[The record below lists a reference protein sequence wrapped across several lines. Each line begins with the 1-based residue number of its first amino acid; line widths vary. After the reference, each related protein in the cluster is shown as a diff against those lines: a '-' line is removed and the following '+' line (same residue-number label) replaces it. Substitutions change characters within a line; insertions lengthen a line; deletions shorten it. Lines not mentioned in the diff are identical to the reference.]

1 MIFEEGTMTDLF
13 NNVKPTN
20 NRSVLIV
27 NMVIYP
33 KLIKY
38 AVNDIRINNLGN
50 MVLFFSPLL

>member
-13 NNVKPTN
+13 DNVKPTN

-33 KLIKY
+33 KLVKY
-38 AVNDIRINNLGN
+38 AVNDI
-50 MVLFFSPLL
+50 